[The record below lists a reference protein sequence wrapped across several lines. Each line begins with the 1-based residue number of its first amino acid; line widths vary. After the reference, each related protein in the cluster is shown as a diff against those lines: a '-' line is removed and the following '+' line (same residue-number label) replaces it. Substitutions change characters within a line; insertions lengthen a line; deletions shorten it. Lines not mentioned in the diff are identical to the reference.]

1 MILVILAT
9 MLAWV
14 REARAQDTAIAYQG
28 RLAVGG
34 GGPPNPADRFDL
46 RFRLYDAAT
55 GGNSLDEALA
65 PTVATDTNGQFTVL
79 LNASPIWSSSF
90 AVQWVELGARRSGT
104 TNDYTALLPRQRL
117 TAVPKALHARQADV
131 ATSLTGLLS
140 TANLPPNVARLDLP
154 QVFTAPPVFSPPS
167 GPPFTVGMTDTVQQ
181 LSADLLDGLDS
192 AAFWRRGVS
201 GVTESMGPNDPTS
214 MLDLTLGTNRALR
227 LQPGVPSPSLIGGSY
242 ANTVSS
248 GLSGVTIAGG
258 GSDSYPNTAD
268 SDNATIGGGTGN
280 RIETGS
286 DGSFIGSGVENS
298 VGPFAFY
305 AAIVGGAANQIRPQA
320 QYSLIGGGV
329 ENLVNTQA
337 YVSVIGGGQ
346 ANRIEAARSA
356 LVGGIGNVIGPGS
369 YEAFLGG
376 GSSNKIQFNAPRSAI
391 LGGRNGLVRSNA
403 SYATVLGGLGSVAG
417 GPFSIA
423 AGNGAKAEHTGSI
436 VLADGQYADFASSN
450 ANEFAVRAAGGVRF
464 VTAGAG
470 LFVDGQRL
478 TSGGGGLVVPA
489 GSVAASNL
497 VDGAALAEILDDDG
511 AGSGLD
517 ADRLDGFSSEDFWR
531 VTGNA
536 GTTAG
541 VNFLGTTDNQA
552 FELKVNNSRGFQIL
566 PAVTPNL
573 VGGFSGNSVLGGV
586 TGAHIGGGG
595 EPGFPNAI
603 SDNYG
608 TIGGGSGHAIQA
620 GSRHATIAGGQRNTI
635 ESSAVFATIGGGS
648 QHTIGISGVDG
659 TIAGG
664 SNNGIGHDALGA
676 TVSGGN
682 LNYIQAGASS
692 GTIGG
697 GYQNLVQSTGASGTI
712 PGGQQGRVA
721 NHGQM
726 AYASGAFAN
735 AGDAQLSF
743 YVLRRTLTTA
753 GTNELFLDGD
763 AATQRMNIPVE
774 GTWTFD
780 ILVSARTDVGA
791 SAGYR
796 ITGVIRNNAGTTSF
810 AGVPTQ
816 TIIAEDLAAW
826 NVFVE
831 ADDTKDAL
839 VIKAAAVG
847 TPTAATRWVATVRT
861 TEVVF

>member
-1 MILVILAT
+1 MSSQEMGTSLKDPPAAPVDTLGMKTQLSRAEGRQPDGFLPTCPSRTEPKINRRIALLLV
-9 MLAWV
+9 MLLTIFAGD
-14 REARAQDTAIAYQG
+14 REAHAQDTTIAYQG
-28 RLAVGG
+28 RLAVVGG
-34 GGPPNPADRFDL
+34 TPDPADRFDL
-46 RFRLYDAAT
+46 RLRLYDAAT
-55 GGNSLDEALA
+55 GGNSLDETFA
-65 PTVATDTNGQFTVL
+65 PTVAPDTNGQFTVL
-79 LNASPIWSSSF
+79 VNAGPMWSASF
-90 AVQWVELGARRSGT
+90 VVQWVELGARRSGT
-104 TNDYTALLPRQRL
+104 TNDYAPLVPRQRL

-154 QVFTAPPVFSPPS
+154 QVFTAPPVFSPAS
-167 GPPFTVGMTDTVQQ
+167 GPPFTVGMTTTVQQ

-192 AAFWRRGVS
+192 SAFWLRDVS

-214 MLDLTLGTNRALR
+214 MLDLTLGASRALR
-227 LQPGVPSPSLIGGSY
+227 LQPGVPSPSLIGGSH

-248 GLSGVTIAGG
+248 GLSGATIAGG
-258 GSDSYPNTAD
+258 GDDAYPNIVD

-286 DGSFIGSGVENS
+286 VASFIGSGAENS

-305 AAIVGGAANQIRPQA
+305 AAIVGGADNHIRPQG
-320 QYSLIGGGV
+320 QYSLIGAGV
-329 ENLVNTQA
+329 GNLVSTQA

-356 LVGGIGNVIGPGS
+356 LVGGIGNVIGAGS

-376 GSSNKIQFNAPRSAI
+376 GSSNKIEFNAPRSAI
-391 LGGRNGLVRSNA
+391 LGGHNGLVRSNA
-403 SYATVLGGLGSVAG
+403 SYAT
-417 GPFSIA
+417 
-423 AGNGAKAEHTGSI
+423 
-436 VLADGQYADFASSN
+436 
-450 ANEFAVRAAGGVRF
+450 
-464 VTAGAG
+464 
-470 LFVDGQRL
+470 
-478 TSGGGGLVVPA
+478 
-489 GSVAASNL
+489 
-497 VDGAALAEILDDDG
+497 
-511 AGSGLD
+511 
-517 ADRLDGFSSEDFWR
+517 
-531 VTGNA
+531 
-536 GTTAG
+536 
-541 VNFLGTTDNQA
+541 
-552 FELKVNNSRGFQIL
+552 
-566 PAVTPNL
+566 
-573 VGGFSGNSVLGGV
+573 
-586 TGAHIGGGG
+586 
-595 EPGFPNAI
+595 
-603 SDNYG
+603 
-608 TIGGGSGHAIQA
+608 
-620 GSRHATIAGGQRNTI
+620 IAGGQGNTI
-635 ESSAVFATIGGGS
+635 ESSAVFATISGGS
-648 QHTIGISGVDG
+648 QHTIGTNGVDG

-664 SNNGIGHDALGA
+664 SNNAIEHDALGA

-682 LNYIQAGASS
+682 LNRIQAGASS

-697 GYQNLVQSTGASGTI
+697 GYQNLVQSTGGSGTI

-763 AATQRMNIPVE
+763 AATQRMIIPVE
-774 GTWTFD
+774 GTWAFD

-810 AGVPTQ
+810 TGVPTQ
-816 TIIAEDLAAW
+816 TILAEDLAAW